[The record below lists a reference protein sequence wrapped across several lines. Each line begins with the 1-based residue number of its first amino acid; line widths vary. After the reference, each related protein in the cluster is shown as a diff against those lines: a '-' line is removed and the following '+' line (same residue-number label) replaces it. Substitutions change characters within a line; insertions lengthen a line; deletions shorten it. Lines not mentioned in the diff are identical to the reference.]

1 MRELGVNLAF
11 RWFCGFSLV
20 ERAFDH
26 SLFYV
31 VRDRLGVA
39 HFECILAC
47 IFRQCMEKGLVS
59 HEWAFY
65 DMTTIE
71 ASATR
76 YTLYERAVI
85 LARAVWRLLEKSP
98 QASEC
103 QDPSQP
109 LMEADVTLKQLVAE
123 VAKDVVQAKRSKVK
137 NIVRGMERL
146 TEAEATE
153 AKPLPQRERVARQL
167 VDEQEE
173 VPTIEREALKNVMQ
187 EMLDR
192 LPHAKGDPDARIGC
206 VKRKE
211 AFCGYLSGI
220 MIDGKYKIIG
230 AAHLEP
236 GNVFQANALIESNVT
251 KQYTSNAGQAPKK
264 AALDSAFGYPHVVL
278 HLREDWP
285 GTDIFVEPRSPPPLQ
300 PKQLRVFQSDK
311 FTLLDDDTLL
321 CPNTDLPDELRQ
333 MRIQS
338 RRKDGTLEYAGRGCD
353 DCALRS
359 RCTTKAKGPRV
370 VKCHPEKRRLRQAME
385 AKAKTPEHKAA
396 MCKRMAYIE
405 PIFGHGKQYHGWGK
419 APYRGLKMNRI
430 FNCLVAI
437 ALSVEKITHYAPL
450 ERQRARM
457 LAQL

>member
-1 MRELGVNLAF
+1 
-11 RWFCGFSLV
+11 
-20 ERAFDH
+20 
-26 SLFYV
+26 
-31 VRDRLGVA
+31 
-39 HFECILAC
+39 
-47 IFRQCMEKGLVS
+47 MEKGLVS

-85 LARAVWRLLEKSP
+85 LARAVWRLLEESP

-109 LMEADVTLKQLVAE
+109 MMEADVTLKQLVAE
-123 VAKDVVQAKRSKVK
+123 VAKDVAQAKRSKVK

-173 VPTIEREALKNVMQ
+173 VPTIEREALKAVMQ

-236 GNVFQANALIESNVT
+236 GNIFQANALIESNVT

-385 AKAKTPEHKAA
+385 AQAKTPEHKVA